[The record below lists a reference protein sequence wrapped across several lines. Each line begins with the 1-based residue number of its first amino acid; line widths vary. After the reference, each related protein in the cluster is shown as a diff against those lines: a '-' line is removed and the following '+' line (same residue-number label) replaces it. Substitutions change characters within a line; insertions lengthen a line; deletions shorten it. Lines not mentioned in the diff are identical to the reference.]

1 MELKVY
7 SCHDDFNFHKEEVSF
22 AEERLSTIYERAVY
36 YVKDKA
42 NNTICFVNMGGHI
55 SAVVFLLKKY
65 YGLIDYEDTK
75 KWQDIIRNNFI
86 IYNALFD
93 SPKYY
98 SEELAGGTAYWAS
111 EVQEV
116 ES

>member
-7 SCHDDFNFHKEEVSF
+7 SCHDDLNFHKEDVFF
-22 AEERLSTIYERAVY
+22 AKERLSTTYTRPIY
-36 YVKDKA
+36 YVKDKI

-55 SAVVFLLKKY
+55 SAIVFLIKKY
-65 YGLIDYEDTK
+65 YGLVDYEDTN
-75 KWQDIIRNNFI
+75 KWQDIIKNNFI

-98 SEELAGGTAYWAS
+98 SEELAGGAAYWA
-111 EVQEV
+111 EDVQEV
-116 ES
+116 E

>member
-7 SCHDDFNFHKEEVSF
+7 SCHDDFNFHIEEVSF
-22 AEERLSTIYERAVY
+22 AKERLSSAYGRPVY
-36 YVKDKA
+36 YVKDTV

-65 YGLIDYEDTK
+65 YGLVDYEDTN

-93 SPKYY
+93 SPSYY
-98 SEELAGGTAYWAS
+98 SEELSGGVAYWAS

-116 ES
+116 E